1 MSRLPT
7 AVHDAN
13 VSGASHAPN
22 VPTLAD
28 VQARY
33 LRALRDRD
41 ERSADLFAWSIRHA
55 IAAARHA

>member
-1 MSRLPT
+1 MSRLPV

-33 LRALRDRD
+33 LRALRNGD
-41 ERSADLFAWSIRHA
+41 ERGADLFAWAVRQA
-55 IAAARHA
+55 LTTARHA